1 MSTRNETCEARISDH
16 MEGRESQF
24 AALLNPADLDDED
37 AIAAYVERHTLS
49 DEDTAIVAA
58 VDAGRG
64 QEHYE
69 SDVTFDDA
77 YTELADRLRD
87 ELQDEGTEHIDESVL
102 GVGTRVVMRIELSTG
117 GPGDWVEA
125 ELDDREVQDVTYH
138 FNDWFDH
145 AERRV
150 SQGSALWSLAEYYAE
165 VVQLPE
171 TDERPFIPRNY

>member
-1 MSTRNETCEARISDH
+1 MSESRNETCEARISDH
-16 MEGRESQF
+16 MDDRESQF

-37 AIAAYVERHTLS
+37 AITAYTERHTLS
-49 DEDTAIVAA
+49 GEEAAIITAVE
-58 VDAGRG
+58 AGRG
-64 QEHYE
+64 GEPYE
-69 SDVTFDDA
+69 SDVTYDDA

-125 ELDDREVQDVTYH
+125 ELSDDREVQDVTYH

-150 SQGSALWSLAEYYAE
+150 SQGSALWTLAEYYAE
-165 VVQLPE
+165 VVQ
-171 TDERPFIPRNY
+171 